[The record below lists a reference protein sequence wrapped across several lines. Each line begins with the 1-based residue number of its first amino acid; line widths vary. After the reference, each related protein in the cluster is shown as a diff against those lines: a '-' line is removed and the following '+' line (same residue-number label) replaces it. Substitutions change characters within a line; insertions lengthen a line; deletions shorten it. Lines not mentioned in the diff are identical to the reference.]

1 MANAVAEEGEE
12 DEHGVFAAIR
22 QAVRDGGTVDRFM
35 LLAYAKSSRSD
46 WLNERF
52 TIHTARND
60 GTFFR
65 ETDPFVFTSVAPMVE
80 EYVLSTRRR
89 EAPRFVERTRN
100 HVFRPKCFHRDPPT
114 TEAWVIAEG

>member
-1 MANAVAEEGEE
+1 MP
-12 DEHGVFAAIR
+12 F
-22 QAVRDGGTVDRFM
+22 
-35 LLAYAKSSRSD
+35 AYATSSRSD

-65 ETDPFVFTSVAPMVE
+65 ETAPFVFTSVAPMVE

-89 EAPRFVERTRN
+89 EPFGHTTSYAYRSGGSIRYG
-100 HVFRPKCFHRDPPT
+100 HVALVGRPTIRVARSPT
-114 TEAWVIAEG
+114 FSARHETTTTQLG

>member
-35 LLAYAKSSRSD
+35 VLAYAKSSRSD

-80 EYVLSTRRR
+80 EYVLSTRRTEPFGNTTSYAYR
-89 EAPRFVERTRN
+89 SGGSIWYV
-100 HVFRPKCFHRDPPT
+100 HVDLVGRPP
-114 TEAWVIAEG
+114 I